1 MRSIYTYHLDSFGW
15 FTAGASP
22 VLPPSANGSELDNLS
37 AYLPKVLSHHSLKL
51 DTFYPRLALSPCG
64 SFLAAGSSTGNVLLL
79 DAESILRPEATEA
92 ATTPV
97 VLGGAS
103 AETSGVD
110 WGYDSVSHFVGRR
123 PVGARSDELHHS
135 QSS

>member
-1 MRSIYTYHLDSFGW
+1 MQVRLLVVLMTFSTLYSIYTYHLDSSGR
-15 FTAGASP
+15 FTGGAS
-22 VLPPSANGSELDNLS
+22 LPPPSSADSSRLAPLS

-64 SFLAAGSSTGNVLLL
+64 GFLAAGSSTGNVLLW
-79 DAESILRPEATEA
+79 DAESVLRPTAPEA
-92 ATTPV
+92 AMTPV

-110 WGYDSVSHFVGRR
+110 WGYDSVSHF
-123 PVGARSDELHHS
+123 AALY
-135 QSS
+135 